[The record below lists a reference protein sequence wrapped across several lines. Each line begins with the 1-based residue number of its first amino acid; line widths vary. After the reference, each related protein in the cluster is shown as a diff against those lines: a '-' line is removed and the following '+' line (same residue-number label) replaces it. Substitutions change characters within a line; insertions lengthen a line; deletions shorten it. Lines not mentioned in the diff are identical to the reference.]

1 MNRYKVIWVEFH
13 EQELVLENDY
23 DILMKA
29 DVNDE
34 AKTYKLCRLE
44 DIQDLGPEPEDDMSA
59 AHSKRE
65 E

>member
-1 MNRYKVIWVEFH
+1 MRRYKVIWVEYH
-13 EQELVLENDY
+13 EQELVARDDQDL
-23 DILMKA
+23 LMQA